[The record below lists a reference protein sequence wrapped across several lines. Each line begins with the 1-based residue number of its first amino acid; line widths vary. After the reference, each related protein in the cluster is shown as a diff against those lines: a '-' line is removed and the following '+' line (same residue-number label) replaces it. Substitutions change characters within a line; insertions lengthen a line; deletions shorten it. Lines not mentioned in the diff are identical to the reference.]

1 MLSTAERGVLSIP
14 VRLLFT
20 EEGVTYFIRNG
31 RRLARFTTSDDREE
45 YGIRLADF
53 SPGTVQKLIRLGF
66 VRSIDM
72 PVEDIV
78 RHRRDIMDFSK
89 LITYAMLYMQYDH
102 EVYQELVRSPLV
114 TQWNRKNAKY
124 SIDHGTR
131 VEAKR
136 LMPLL
141 NRRQEA
147 YRQLQ
152 TKLLRMVEAHL
163 QSQESLDEAELRIA
177 RMTAG
182 KFLDALDPL
191 FWFMLLANEGR
202 EESEAL
208 LISAGR
214 RLIAYLERVSVS
226 EYLALLLIELLMH
239 LRHATGEEDLEEAGG
254 FSLLWKIRKRKD
266 RQGDRGRMHIVLSN
280 HHTRYEE
287 VQGEFKDRSALTAE
301 RSLQDFYREAS
312 LADGESET
320 SLGLYYL
327 SFLSDACRKQGIS
340 FESFVNQ
347 PASGQALL
355 NLILQF
361 GE

>member
-1 MLSTAERGVLSIP
+1 V
-14 VRLLFT
+14 FT

-31 RRLARFTTSDDREE
+31 RRLIRFITSDEREE
-45 YGIRLADF
+45 YGIRLVNF
-53 SPGTVQKLIRLGF
+53 SPATVQKLMRLGF
-66 VRSIDM
+66 VRTIDM

-78 RHRRDIMDFSK
+78 PHRRDIMDFSK
-89 LITYAMLYMQYDH
+89 LITYGMLYMQYDH
-102 EVYQELVRSPLV
+102 EVYQDLVKSPLV
-114 TQWNRKNAKY
+114 SRWNRRNAKY

-131 VEAKR
+131 VEPRR
-136 LMPLL
+136 LTPLL
-141 NRRQEA
+141 QKREDA
-147 YRQLQ
+147 YLELRGR
-152 TKLLRMVEAHL
+152 LLAMVEHHL
-163 QSQESLDEAELRIA
+163 DSVSSLDESERRIA
-177 RMTAG
+177 RWTAE

-208 LISAGR
+208 LSAAGK
-214 RLIAYLERVSVS
+214 RLVDYLERASIA

-239 LRHATGEEDLEEAGG
+239 LHHSTDEEDREESTG
-254 FSLLWKIRKRKD
+254 FSILWKIRKRKE

-280 HHTRYEE
+280 HRARYEE
-287 VQGEFKDRSALTAE
+287 VQGTFKDRSSLSAD
-301 RSLQDFYREAS
+301 RSLQDFYRDAS
-312 LADGESET
+312 LSGGESER

-327 SFLSDACRKQGIS
+327 SFLSEACRRQGIS